1 MDAEPEERQ
10 PFKDDELPPLDE
22 EVSVLDELPNL
33 DSALAEPPPVDDVT
47 PEDIALMEKAKTYEK
62 KLMNFYWRLGVSYHE
77 SEDYVQETYIRLWN
91 YRRTYQETA
100 KLSTFLYLMAR
111 QVRIDAL
118 RRKIRRENREKI
130 YEAERPPRE
139 CSAPCTRD
147 DVRWAL
153 SQLTEPLREVVELGI
168 FQDLPYAEVSKI
180 LGIPEGTVKSRM
192 FNALRKLRKIVHE

>member
-1 MDAEPEERQ
+1 MEGGNDEEEALM
-10 PFKDDELPPLDE
+10 PADDLPPQIE
-22 EVSVLDELPNL
+22 P
-33 DSALAEPPPVDDVT
+33 PPPVDDVT
-47 PEDIALMEKAKTYEK
+47 PEDVALMEKAKTYEK
-62 KLMNFYWRLGVSYHE
+62 NLMNFFWRLGVSYHE

-139 CSAPCTRD
+139 CAAPCTRD

-153 SQLTEPLREVVELGI
+153 SQLSEPLREVVELGV
-168 FQDLPYAEVSKI
+168 FQDLPYAEVARI

-192 FNALRKLRKIVHE
+192 FNALKKLKEVVRE